1 MLELVSIVNFTMA
14 KAGLGGDN
22 GLAITG
28 GAKIMVGSCSGLAMT
43 GGATGGRKILIFGSE
58 CSFIGAESD
67 ICMLDVGAMYS

>member
-1 MLELVSIVNFTMA
+1 MLELVSIVNFTRT

-22 GLAITG
+22 
-28 GAKIMVGSCSGLAMT
+28 GLAMT

>member
-1 MLELVSIVNFTMA
+1 MNFTRT

-22 GLAITG
+22 GLA
-28 GAKIMVGSCSGLAMT
+28 MT
-43 GGATGGRKILIFGSE
+43 GEATSGRKILIFGSE